1 MKTRNL
7 IGSFIFVMLLSGCR
21 STVYVEKSSDVLLS
35 SYQTYNWIQ
44 KDTLYRKMELLDQHV
59 KSAGDWQLATLG
71 YRRVETNPD
80 LVFDY
85 DVLVEKSRKRRSE
98 SVYMQPY
105 FRMFY
110 NPYTRFWGTI
120 YFPAQFV
127 GIQSFPEDVTEGT
140 ITLTVV
146 DVKTNKTI
154 WQGWSTDEV
163 NSRNLTAD
171 EVERSIRNI
180 LRKFR

>member
-1 MKTRNL
+1 MKTWNVFGFAL
-7 IGSFIFVMLLSGCR
+7 FIWMTAGCA
-21 STVYVEKSSDVLLS
+21 STVYVEKSSDVQLS
-35 SYQTYNWIQ
+35 AYQTYNWIQ
-44 KDTLYRKMELLDQHV
+44 KDTLYRKLELLDHNV
-59 KSAGDWQLATLG
+59 KSSGDRQLAMLG
-71 YRRVETNPD
+71 YRRVDKDPD
-80 LVFDY
+80 LLFDY

-98 SVYMQPY
+98 TVYMQPY

-146 DVKTNKTI
+146 DVKSNKTI

-163 NSRNLTAD
+163 NSRNLTAQ
-171 EVERSIRNI
+171 EVERSIRTI
-180 LRKFR
+180 LKKFH